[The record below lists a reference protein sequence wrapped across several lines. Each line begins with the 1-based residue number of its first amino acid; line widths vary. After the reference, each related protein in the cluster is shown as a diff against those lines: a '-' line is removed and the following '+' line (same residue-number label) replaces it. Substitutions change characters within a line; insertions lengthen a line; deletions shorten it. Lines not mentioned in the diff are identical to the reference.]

1 MGLEEDSV
9 IECPRLSCGIVMHN
23 CFMFWAMCAL
33 LSGIGTI
40 CGAQWSIQSN
50 IERFNIGYHPK

>member
-1 MGLEEDSV
+1 M

-23 CFMFWAMCAL
+23 CFLFWAMCAL

-50 IERFNIGYHPK
+50 VEKFSKAYVLNNPPP